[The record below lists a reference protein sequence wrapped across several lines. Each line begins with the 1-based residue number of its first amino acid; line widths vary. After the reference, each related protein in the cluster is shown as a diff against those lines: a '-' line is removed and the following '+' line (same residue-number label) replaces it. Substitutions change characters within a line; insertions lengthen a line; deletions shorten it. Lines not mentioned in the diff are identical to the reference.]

1 MERELW
7 QALYLLATS
16 LDKRGGRWKYSTAEI
31 VAVYFWAVLH
41 DRPTSWAA
49 QPDEWPMD
57 LRPEPLPPQS
67 TLSRRLKQ
75 ADAVELMTAVEQQLV
90 MLIGLGQHW
99 IHILDGKPLAISP
112 ISHDRDAA
120 WGRGARG
127 MQKGYKVHAVW
138 NGGPLFTTWSLA
150 PMNMS
155 EKTVARRMM
164 ESMLGGGYLLADS
177 QYDANYLYDAAE
189 KAGFQLVAKK
199 TPGRGRNGLGHRRHS
214 PSRLRSIELLTTQFG
229 AELYRERNSIE
240 RQFGVLTSTGG
251 ILGPLPAWVRRFH
264 RVRHWVHAKLI
275 LNALRWIKTSQPK
288 LLAFA

>member
-16 LDKRGGRWKYSTAEI
+16 LDKRWGRWKYSTAEI

-49 QPDEWPMD
+49 QPAEWPAD

-67 TLSRRLKQ
+67 TLSRRLKK

-90 MLIGLGQHW
+90 VLIGLGKHW
-99 IHILDGKPLAISP
+99 IHVLDGKPLAVSP

-138 NGGPLFTTWSLA
+138 NGGPLFTTWALA

-164 ESMLGGGYLLADS
+164 ESLLGGGYLLADS

-189 KAGFQLVAKK
+189 NAGFQLVARK

-214 PSRLRSIELLTTQFG
+214 PSRLRSIELLTTRFG
-229 AELYRERNSIE
+229 SELYRERNAIE
-240 RQFGVLTSTGG
+240 RVFGVLTSTGG
-251 ILGPLPAWVRRFH
+251 ILGPLPAWVRRFN

-275 LNALRWIKTSQPK
+275 LNALRWIKIRQPQ
-288 LLAFA
+288 LLAYA